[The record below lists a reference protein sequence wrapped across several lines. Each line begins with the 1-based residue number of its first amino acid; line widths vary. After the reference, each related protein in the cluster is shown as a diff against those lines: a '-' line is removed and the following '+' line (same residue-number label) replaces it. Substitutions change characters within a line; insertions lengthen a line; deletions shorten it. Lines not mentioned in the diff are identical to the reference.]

1 MLELNKLYTTVDQIL
16 RNVVLSFRKIDFKKI
31 NCDSISKGDA
41 YHKKQRNITIPWNM
55 DHQMIG
61 GISGGSVTLVLGVG
75 SIFSK
80 QLRCGMML
88 IVPSLFSGRG
98 RSLMLTF
105 ASGML
110 IEGRFVMLTYI
121 SN

>member
-1 MLELNKLYTTVDQIL
+1 MNKLYTTVDQIL

-110 IEGRFVMLTYI
+110 IEGRFVLLTYI